1 MSSSVDPIDSSEAV
15 VSETQPASVPATR
28 LPTGAQLR
36 KIVAAS
42 VAGNALEWYD
52 FFLYGTAAAL
62 VFSRLFFPATIDPL
76 TGTLA
81 AFAGFAVGFAAR
93 PFGGLIF
100 GHMGDR
106 FGRKPAL
113 VATLCIMGGSTFL
126 IGLLPTYAQVG
137 IWAPILLVLL
147 RILQGIAAGGEWG
160 GGVLIISENAPP
172 QRRGFY
178 SAWSQVGVA
187 GGFVL
192 AAGAFYLAQLLP
204 EAQFMS
210 WGWRIPFVISIV
222 IFGLGIYIR
231 SSLPDSAEFEANKP
245 AAAHGQLPIVTVL
258 KRHPR
263 EILLAM
269 GLRVAENGGSYIF
282 LAFALA
288 YGKFVG
294 VAQDVMLLGVMLS
307 MTLGLGMMVLFGHWS
322 DRVGRRPIFLFG
334 AAGMMLAAFPFFWLI
349 ETGSTPLILLAFVL
363 ANTFCH
369 AAMVGVMPAFFSELF
384 STEVRYTGM
393 AFGHE
398 IASVFAGGLSPVIAT
413 ALLAAFG
420 ASWPISLYLAG
431 LGAISVIAAACA
443 RESAHIH

>member
-1 MSSSVDPIDSSEAV
+1 M
-15 VSETQPASVPATR
+15 
-28 LPTGAQLR
+28 
-36 KIVAAS
+36 
-42 VAGNALEWYD
+42 AGNALEWYD
-52 FFLYGTAAAL
+52 FFLYSTAAAL
-62 VFSRLFFPATIDPL
+62 VFSRLFFPATTDPL

-100 GHMGDR
+100 GHVGDR

-113 VATLCIMGGSTFL
+113 VLTLCIMGGSTFL
-126 IGLLPTYAQVG
+126 IGLLPTYEHIG

-147 RILQGIAAGGEWG
+147 RVLQGIAAGGEWG
-160 GGVLIISENAPP
+160 GGVLIISENAPAL
-172 QRRGFY
+172 RRGFY

-187 GGFVL
+187 AGFVL
-192 AAGAFYLAQLLP
+192 SAGAFYLAQLLP
-204 EAQFMS
+204 DDQFMS
-210 WGWRIPFVISIV
+210 WGWRVPFIVSIV

-231 SSLPDSAEFEANKP
+231 ANLPDSAEFEARKQQ
-245 AAAHGQLPIVTVL
+245 AQREHLPIVMVL

-288 YGKFVG
+288 YGKFTG

-307 MTLGLGMMVLFGHWS
+307 MTLGLGSMVLFGHLS
-322 DRVGRRPIFLFG
+322 DRFGRRPIFMFG
-334 AAGMMLAAFPFFWLI
+334 AIGMTLAAFPFFWLI
-349 ETGSTPLILLAFVL
+349 DTGSTAMIMLAFVL
-363 ANTFCH
+363 ANTLCH

-384 STEVRYTGM
+384 STEVRYTGI

-398 IASVFAGGLSPVIAT
+398 IASVFAGGMSPLIAT
-413 ALLAAFG
+413 ALLATFG
-420 ASWPISLYLAG
+420 ASWPIACYLML
-431 LGAISVIAAACA
+431 LGAISVIAALCA
-443 RESAHIH
+443 RESAGLGRKQY

>member
-1 MSSSVDPIDSSEAV
+1 MSEFHSSNEALPG
-15 VSETQPASVPATR
+15 ERGR
-28 LPTGAQLR
+28 LPSPAQLR

-52 FFLYGTAAAL
+52 FFLYSTAAAL
-62 VFSRLFFPATIDPL
+62 VFSRLFFPATTDPL

-100 GHMGDR
+100 GHVGDR

-113 VATLCIMGGSTFL
+113 VITLCIMGGSTFL
-126 IGLLPTYAQVG
+126 IGLLPTYAQIG
-137 IWAPILLVLL
+137 LWAPILLVLL
-147 RILQGIAAGGEWG
+147 RVLQGIAAGGEWG
-160 GGVLIISENAPP
+160 GGVLIISENAPAH
-172 QRRGFY
+172 RRGFY

-192 AAGAFYLAQLLP
+192 SAGAFYLAQRLP
-204 EAQFMS
+204 DDQFMS
-210 WGWRIPFVISIV
+210 WGWRVPFLASIV

-231 SSLPDSAEFEANKP
+231 SNLPDSAEFEAKQPEAKP
-245 AAAHGQLPIVTVL
+245 EHLPIVVVL

-282 LAFALA
+282 LAFALV

-307 MTLGLGMMVLFGHWS
+307 MTLGLATMVLFGHLS
-322 DRVGRRPIFLFG
+322 DRLGRRPVFLFG
-334 AAGMMLAAFPFFWLI
+334 AIGMLLAAFPFFWLI
-349 ETGSTPLILLAFVL
+349 DTGNTALIMLAFVL
-363 ANTFCH
+363 ANTLCH

-384 STEVRYTGM
+384 STEVRYTGI

-413 ALLAAFG
+413 ALLASFG
-420 ASWPISLYLAG
+420 ASWPIACYLTLLSAVS
-431 LGAISVIAAACA
+431 IIAALCA
-443 RESAHIH
+443 RESAGSVHR